1 MTRTLE
7 ALHSTLEGCM
17 RSNFTVSADI
27 SYIPTFFWDPIS
39 LPPSPMIHPGWIT
52 LQIVAVADAIVCVL
66 TVESRPLSLTCGRI
80 GIELTTL
87 IIRGKAQHMST
98 LRATLLMAHQG
109 RRKTCT
115 QYHCYCRNYK
125 MAKTVTAARGSTQY
139 TKLFH
144 TSFMSRGPKFDCGSV
159 LTVWSSSFS
168 PSICGQLPCGMTR
181 NPPYWQ
187 FGREGSCFAKNGR
200 ERDTNEQNWR
210 RSINLHGLQSK

>member
-1 MTRTLE
+1 
-7 ALHSTLEGCM
+7 M

-27 SYIPTFFWDPIS
+27 SYIAIFFLGPNFYPAIPDDPS
-39 LPPSPMIHPGWIT
+39 RVDHVTDRRRRRRRCHCLCFDSRVPPS
-52 LQIVAVADAIVCVL
+52 
-66 TVESRPLSLTCGRI
+66 LSLTCGRI
-80 GIELTTL
+80 GIELRTL

-98 LRATLLMAHQG
+98 LGATLLMAHQG
-109 RRKTCT
+109 RRKTFT